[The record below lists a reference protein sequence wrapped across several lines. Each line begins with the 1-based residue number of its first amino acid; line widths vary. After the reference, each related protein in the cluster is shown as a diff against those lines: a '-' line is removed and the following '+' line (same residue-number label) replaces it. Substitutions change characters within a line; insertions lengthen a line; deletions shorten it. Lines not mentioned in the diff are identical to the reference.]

1 MFMGIALTVN
11 SITLPGIFFILLA
24 QGAAAGVF
32 FTVKYVLGKKRNF
45 IKGFM
50 ADDATLV
57 YKDRRKAA
65 DVLWKHV
72 KHFMEAET
80 MWSRYS
86 YDYSRLW
93 LEKYEDKLEKFK
105 DKA

>member
-1 MFMGIALTVN
+1 M
-11 SITLPGIFFILLA
+11 
-24 QGAAAGVF
+24 QHGAAVGVF
-32 FTVKYVLGKKRNF
+32 FIARFVLDKKRNF

-57 YKDRRKAA
+57 YKDRQKAA

-80 MWSRYS
+80 LWSRYK
-86 YDYSRLW
+86 YDYYRLW
-93 LEKYEDKLEKFK
+93 LEKYEDELERFK
-105 DKA
+105 KNEEDSI